1 PALDF
6 GGLCQTVA
14 IKEGGSQIPH
24 IDWLDHPQIY
34 AFVICLGPGW
44 VGGKLVFPQ
53 LRRAIPTSPGQ
64 VIVFQ
69 ARQLAHFTGP
79 M

>member
-1 PALDF
+1 LDF

-24 IDWLDHPQIY
+24 IDWLDHSQIY

-53 LRRAIPTSPGQ
+53 LQQAIPTSPGQ

-69 ARQLAHFTGP
+69 ACWLAHFTGP